1 MSSDHFL
8 LQLWIDQK
16 DHETLDLDSFMPFGI
31 TLLWSWISFTT
42 RKDRN
47 GNGQQL
53 YSKVSYN
60 PSLDY
65 ALTSFVKYFKYTT
78 SGGMTPN
85 NWIWV
90 EEAPP
95 TLQLP
100 SSSPQSGPSTTED
113 FTASTC
119 IFTVA
124 ILIVSIHFIYLSLS
138 FCANKNKYLTI

>member
-42 RKDRN
+42 KKDRN

-90 EEAPP
+90 KEAPP

-100 SSSPQSGPSTTED
+100 SSSPRAALLQLKT
-113 FTASTC
+113 
-119 IFTVA
+119 
-124 ILIVSIHFIYLSLS
+124 SLLQLV
-138 FCANKNKYLTI
+138 FLLLQF